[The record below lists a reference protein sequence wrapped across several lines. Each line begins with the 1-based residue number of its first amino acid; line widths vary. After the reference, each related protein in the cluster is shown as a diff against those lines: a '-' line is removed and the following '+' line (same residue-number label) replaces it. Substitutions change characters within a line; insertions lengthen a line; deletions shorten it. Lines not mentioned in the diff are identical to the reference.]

1 MIAMAHW
8 LLPLIWAYPV
18 LAGAVDPH
26 EHWQRADY
34 LVESFAEIALK
45 NEYSAQGRYVKK
57 WGPEGIRYH
66 YIHRVDDDRLHE
78 ELSELHLKHLQ
89 TITGLAIQPTRDQ
102 RQANLLI
109 VFSREDSLK
118 NDLRHYFDMKD
129 AVQQQQF
136 FRRSVCL
143 GRFATDAQGTIRSA
157 VVIIPV
163 DRARAHAK
171 LVDCI
176 VEELTQVL
184 GLANDSDQVFPSIF
198 NDRSVDGLLSGLDYV
213 LLKILYDARLQ
224 PGMNADN
231 ALPIV
236 REIVAELFERQVI
249 SRAHLL
255 VQQGGLYPLLY

>member
-8 LLPLIWAYPV
+8 LLGLIWAYPV
-18 LAGAVDPH
+18 LAGTVDPH

-34 LVESFAEIALK
+34 IVESFAEIALK
-45 NEYSAQGRYVKK
+45 NEYTVQGRYIKK
-57 WGPEGIRYH
+57 WDADGIRYH
-66 YIHRVDDDRLHE
+66 YVHRVDDDRLHE
-78 ELSELHLKHLQ
+78 ELSELHLQHLQ
-89 TITGLAIQPTRDQ
+89 TITGLVIQPARDE

-109 VFSREDSLK
+109 VFSREGSLK
-118 NDLRHYFDMKD
+118 NDLRQYFDLRD
-129 AVQQQQF
+129 TAQQQQF

-143 GRFATDAQGTIRSA
+143 GRFATDTQGTIRSA

-176 VEELTQVL
+176 VEELTQIL
-184 GLANDSDQVFPSIF
+184 GLANDSDRVFPSIF

-213 LLKILYDARLQ
+213 LLKILYDSRIE
-224 PGMNADN
+224 PGMTAER

-236 REIVAELFERQVI
+236 REIVTELFKHNVI